1 MSPRWAN
8 LNTSLP
14 SNENFTIKE
23 FLQDVALPGTNKK
36 GFGARLDSKD
46 IKGKSILLMSETQ
59 EGLAQQIHGSFMPMD
74 DAISKSLRDL
84 KVKHDASFREYGR
97 MFDNN
102 RWKKMNEYYNYL
114 DKAGNVGEGFDW
126 KITRC

>member
-23 FLQDVALPGTNKK
+23 FLQDVELPGTNKK

-84 KVKHDASFREYGR
+84 KSK
-97 MFDNN
+97 
-102 RWKKMNEYYNYL
+102 
-114 DKAGNVGEGFDW
+114 
-126 KITRC
+126 T